1 MLADEQSFAPGDWMQ
16 GFTTVE
22 LAPDSEFDFVFSV
35 ELKDERYDGRMAK
48 VRCAPAQPS

>member
-1 MLADEQSFAPGDWMQ
+1 MQ

-35 ELKDERYDGRMAK
+35 ELKDERQDGRMPK
-48 VRCAPAQPS
+48 IRCAPAQPS